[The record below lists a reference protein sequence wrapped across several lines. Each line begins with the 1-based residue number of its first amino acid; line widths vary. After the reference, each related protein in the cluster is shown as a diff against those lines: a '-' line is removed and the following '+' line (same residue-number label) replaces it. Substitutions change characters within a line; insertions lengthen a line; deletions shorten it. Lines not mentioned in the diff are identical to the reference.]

1 MEAEKLTIAG
11 IEVSSIGRM
20 TVRFNKRIDTKVFG
34 VIGEEGEPSLRALQ
48 SGQYDAK
55 DLFEI
60 KVMDVEETEGFLDKG
75 IANYTLTTIDDTSLS
90 VDISFKVPTD
100 VSSDVKEPDVL

>member
-1 MEAEKLTIAG
+1 M
-11 IEVSSIGRM
+11 
-20 TVRFNKRIDTKVFG
+20 
-34 VIGEEGEPSLRALQ
+34 
-48 SGQYDAK
+48 DA
-55 DLFEI
+55 
-60 KVMDVEETEGFLDKG
+60 EETEGFLDKG